1 MARPRAG
8 DWLDDEISG
17 WRAQRIDIIISLLEQ
32 EEVSDEA
39 IHPFFPCS
47 SMDCFAA
54 LAMTE
59 MAVTASNQR
68 VVEVIPIRV

>member
-1 MARPRAG
+1 
-8 DWLDDEISG
+8 
-17 WRAQRIDIIISLLEQ
+17 
-32 EEVSDEA
+32 
-39 IHPFFPCS
+39 
-47 SMDCFAA
+47 MDCFAA